1 MEGATS
7 VIIPVLEGYVEK
19 KHKRRSNQ
27 RFLDLQQEII
37 LHREIAGHIEKTM
50 KSMGVA
56 VPKLLPATARY
67 IMEEVDTSC
76 PLNSEDVWDSFT
88 DEKRK
93 DIEWRLRIFIKS
105 MASLGI
111 FLRDVE
117 AYYNAQ
123 ADLITFLDFGQA
135 YKGEPTAVF
144 KIESA
149 AIFPPSIM
157 KRLEGA
163 VAREDE

>member
-1 MEGATS
+1 M
-7 VIIPVLEGYVEK
+7 EK
-19 KHKRRSNQ
+19 KYRRRNTQ
-27 RFLDLQQEII
+27 RASHRGVLDLQQEIN

-56 VPKLLPATARY
+56 VPKLLAGTSRY
-67 IMEEVDTSC
+67 IMEQVDTSC
-76 PLNSEDVWDSFT
+76 PLNSEDVWDSFSQ
-88 DEKRK
+88 EKYK

-105 MASLGI
+105 LASLGI

-123 ADLITFLDFGQA
+123 ADLIIFLDFGQA

-163 VAREDE
+163 VSRGDE